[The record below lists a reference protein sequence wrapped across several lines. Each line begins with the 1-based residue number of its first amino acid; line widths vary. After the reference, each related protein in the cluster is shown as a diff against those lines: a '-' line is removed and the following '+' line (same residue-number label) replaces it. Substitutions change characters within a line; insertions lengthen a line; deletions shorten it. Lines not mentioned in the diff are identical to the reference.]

1 MRKTQL
7 LRIDKGK
14 NSLKYREFINTYLK
28 IMKSQKTTK
37 HGEFY
42 NVSHRFASLNMRFG
56 RYAYEKAYSVVCDRK
71 INQKII

>member
-1 MRKTQL
+1 MHLTRTVLSMRKTQL
-7 LRIDKGK
+7 LRIDNGK

-42 NVSHRFASLNMRFG
+42 NVSHR
-56 RYAYEKAYSVVCDRK
+56 
-71 INQKII
+71 

>member
-7 LRIDKGK
+7 LRIDNGK

-42 NVSHRFASLNMRFG
+42 NDRVVEYAIWQICIRKSL
-56 RYAYEKAYSVVCDRK
+56 
-71 INQKII
+71 

>member
-7 LRIDKGK
+7 LRIDNGK
-14 NSLKYREFINTYLK
+14 NSLKHREFINTYLK
-28 IMKSQKTTK
+28 IMKSQKNDETL
-37 HGEFY
+37 
-42 NVSHRFASLNMRFG
+42 ASSITG

>member
-7 LRIDKGK
+7 LRIDNDK
-14 NSLKYREFINTYLK
+14 NSLKYRELINTYLK
-28 IMKSQKTTK
+28 IIKSQKTTK

-42 NVSHRFASLNMRFG
+42 NVSLRFASFNMLFG